1 MTQTPA
7 TGDFLLKWR
16 GDVLNVTLRLD
27 RPRKGR
33 AAFRTN
39 IGHARVRRREIIA
52 ETERGETPL
61 AKAWTDIPLPE
72 VEPGIFSAD
81 IPLDEVGIFSGKAC
95 FFPQGSSVPV
105 GSFERGPFVK
115 YCAPL

>member
-1 MTQTPA
+1 MIQTPP

-16 GDVLNVTLRLD
+16 GEKLHVTLKLD
-27 RPRKGR
+27 APRSGR

-39 IGHARVRRREIIA
+39 IGHAKTRRREIIA

-61 AKAWTDIPLPE
+61 ARAWTDIPLE
-72 VEPGIFSAD
+72 ENSPGFFAAE

-95 FFPQGSSVPV
+95 FFPKGSKVP
-105 GSFERGPFVK
+105 E
-115 YCAPL
+115 